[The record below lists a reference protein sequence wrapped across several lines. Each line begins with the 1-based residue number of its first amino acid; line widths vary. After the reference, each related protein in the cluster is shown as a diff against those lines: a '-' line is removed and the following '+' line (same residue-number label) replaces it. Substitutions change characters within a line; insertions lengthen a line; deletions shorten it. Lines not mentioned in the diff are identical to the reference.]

1 MKDSITAFFMVSTF
15 IIFMYEAVMQGTVY
29 GQDNSTDSVTVT
41 STLKFSTEKV
51 RAMWYM
57 CATQFQMVAPTIPQ
71 IERVRLCDCYVDHM
85 RSTFTPEQVIVLTP
99 EESRE
104 LGLKMNIICPSQ
116 AQFFIK
122 EVT

>member
-1 MKDSITAFFMVSTF
+1 MKVILTVLLLLISSYAFSK
-15 IIFMYEAVMQGTVY
+15 E
-29 GQDNSTDSVTVT
+29 
-41 STLKFSTEKV
+41 LKFSTEKV

-57 CATQFQMVAPTIPQ
+57 CATQFQMAAPTIPQ

-85 RSTFTPEQVIVLTP
+85 RTTFTPEQVIALTS
-99 EESRE
+99 EQSRE
-104 LGLKMNIICPSQ
+104 LGLKMNIICPTQ